1 MNEKTI
7 SQDYRDT
14 YAKIMKIREKEI
26 PIPVETSFDVP
37 HLVLAN
43 RRNTNAI
50 GATHLSK
57 LSIMVAEAFKI
68 TSALHPVVPTI
79 YLYGPQLV
87 GEKQAV
93 KNSILVSQQF
103 NF

>member
-1 MNEKTI
+1 MKERGI
-7 SQDYRDT
+7 SQDCKNT
-14 YAKIMKIREKEI
+14 YTRIMEIRKKEI
-26 PIPVETSFDVP
+26 PIRIETSFDIP

-57 LSIMVAEAFKI
+57 LSIMVTKAFKI
-68 TSALHPVVPTI
+68 TSAQHPVIPTI
-79 YLYGPQLV
+79 YLFGPQLV

-93 KNSILVSQQF
+93 NTSRYRTILGQ
-103 NF
+103 N